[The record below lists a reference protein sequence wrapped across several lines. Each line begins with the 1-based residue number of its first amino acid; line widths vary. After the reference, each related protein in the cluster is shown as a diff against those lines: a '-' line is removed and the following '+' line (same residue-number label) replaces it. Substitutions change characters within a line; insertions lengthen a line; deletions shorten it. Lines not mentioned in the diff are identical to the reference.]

1 MEHWTF
7 ISSRTDGHFTFRY
20 SHTYDD
26 SSIRDCFDDSE
37 NWYRDIESK
46 VERGAMEWFTFRVE
60 CLVCDLVLGADYL
73 GGNLYES
80 IDDAMREQLGGH
92 LADMEKTAQLQA
104 ILKLH
109 QFADIVKERE

>member
-1 MEHWTF
+1 MENWTT
-7 ISSRTDGHFTFRY
+7 ISTRKVGPFEFRY
-20 SHTYDD
+20 SHTWED

-92 LADMEKTAQLQA
+92 LADMEETARTQA
-104 ILKLH
+104 IVKLSEL
-109 QFADIVKERE
+109 AAIAKAVA